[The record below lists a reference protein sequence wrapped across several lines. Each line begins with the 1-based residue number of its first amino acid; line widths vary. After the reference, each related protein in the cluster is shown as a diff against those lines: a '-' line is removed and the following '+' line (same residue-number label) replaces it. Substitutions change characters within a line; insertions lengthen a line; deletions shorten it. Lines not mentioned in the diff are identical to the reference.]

1 MNGGAYQEAARA
13 LALLPREAREAAIAE
28 ALRRAYRTGADAP
41 DAIAAPDAPGV
52 RALLD
57 RLRARISE
65 SVAAGGGGSVVLDQ
79 SALACPGQPWHA
91 AVDGEPVLD
100 GRYAMAVPDAQVM
113 ALVGSGWL
121 EPVAG
126 RVTRLA
132 PTPRGA
138 EALGAAP
145 PPRVRAPVP
154 RGGHLA
160 AMPRRERQTRIR

>member
-1 MNGGAYQEAARA
+1 MTGGAYQEAARA

-28 ALRRAYRTGADAP
+28 ALRRAYRTGAEAP

-57 RLRARISE
+57 GLRARVAE
-65 SVAAGGGGSVVLDQ
+65 SVSAGGAGSLVLDH
-79 SALACPGQPWHA
+79 SALSCAGQPWHA
-91 AVDGEPVLD
+91 AVDGDLVLD
-100 GRYAMAVPDAQVM
+100 GRYALAIPDAQVA

-132 PTPRGA
+132 PTPAGA
-138 EALGAAP
+138 EALGSAP
-145 PPRVRAPVP
+145 PRRVRAPLP
-154 RGGHLA
+154 RAGLPPA
-160 AMPRRERQTRIR
+160 APRRARQARIP